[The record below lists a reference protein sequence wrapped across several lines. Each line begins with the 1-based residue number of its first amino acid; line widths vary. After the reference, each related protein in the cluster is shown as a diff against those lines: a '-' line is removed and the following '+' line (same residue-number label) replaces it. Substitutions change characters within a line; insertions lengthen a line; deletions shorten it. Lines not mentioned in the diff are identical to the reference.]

1 MKTAGLAF
9 MIGFA
14 VLLYGTSHAAP
25 FDPAAPQSSSAHSG
39 DTASNGPHAEHAAQ
53 ADGEK
58 HQAGEK
64 PSGEQP
70 GNHRASGKDHPSSE
84 ASLTKANH
92 PSQVPNPQQHS
103 ASGNVMNLRTKDS
116 DQSGGAP
123 RVGRIPNETGNRALP
138 VRSPSVTRTTAP
150 SLGNARH
157 RGPNPAVVS
166 GSANAA
172 TRSTG
177 AINGA
182 LVKRKP

>member
-1 MKTAGLAF
+1 

-14 VLLYGTSHAAP
+14 VLMYGTSHAAP
-25 FDPAAPQSSSAHSG
+25 FDPAAQQSSSAHSG

-53 ADGEK
+53 ADGKK

-70 GNHRASGKDHPSSE
+70 GKDHPSSE

-92 PSQVPNPQQHS
+92 PSQLPNPQQHS

-123 RVGRIPNETGNRALP
+123 RV
-138 VRSPSVTRTTAP
+138 
-150 SLGNARH
+150 
-157 RGPNPAVVS
+157 
-166 GSANAA
+166 
-172 TRSTG
+172 
-177 AINGA
+177 
-182 LVKRKP
+182 